1 MVNMSRYLFIVKNNL
16 KKQKGDMI
24 TFFILVFLATLVS
37 FLCLTFLTG
46 TGKVLEDNKKLING
60 ADILFMIA
68 DNRPAEYKLEELAAG
83 NPYISHYETGKYLSC
98 IAKYCKKGA
107 SDRIEYSF
115 MFASYEEEMHI
126 QTLSTDAAGLSGSD
140 TIVPVSMSP
149 NFRIGDILD
158 VKIGDNLYALKVS
171 GYCEDDYFASPMN
184 MNTYLVYLSDAMY
197 EQIQYENKDTV
208 SSGKLHKLQLSPL
221 ARKQHIS
228 TEDIA
233 MELYQEH
240 NNWYESYKAA
250 HPEIQQRGGIQNI
263 LPFDSMKMGALL
275 LPYFFVAILLL
286 FALIMIAVAIV
297 IISFSVKQFILSNMK
312 NTGIMEA
319 SGYTVTELTICLLLQ
334 LEFVTFLASFLGVL
348 AGALSQKKAGFIMI
362 YLMGL
367 SWNRPVNVSLGICCI
382 LFILAVI
389 ALVTAFLGREY
400 HKITVLDALRGG
412 VQNHNF
418 KRNHF
423 PYDHTHLPVPI
434 TNALKETFGK
444 LGTQIGVALVMA
456 VLSMSTMIGL
466 GFVNTWGTGDVT
478 TFLGLS
484 GIIYA
489 DAVLTDSNASIRN
502 AVQNMPEC
510 KTAFYTTYFAF
521 EYSTGKKKNS
531 FTTMAV
537 SDYSVTTGLSIV
549 EGRYPKYENE
559 ILLGNSAANM
569 LGIQTGDTVTCKNG
583 DKETS
588 FLVCGLC
595 QTMNN
600 AGQMAYLTMDG
611 VEKIARLPEKVD
623 TYVVLNDGISFE
635 AFETAFKKM
644 YPDMEV
650 TNELKVVESIMG
662 TIALG
667 VKGVSYLITILTALI
682 VAFSESLMI
691 RSRITKEWRNMGVSK
706 ALGFSSGELI
716 LQTVLSNMPAIV
728 TGVLAGLLLA
738 PLVGKQSAGIMF
750 SMLGYKETPFVITPA
765 SYLFTTVLILG
776 VAVTVSGLLG
786 NRIRK
791 LEPVKMITEE

>member
-1 MVNMSRYLFIVKNNL
+1 MSRYLFIVKNNL

-46 TGKVLEDNKKLING
+46 TGQVLNDNKKLING
-60 ADILFMIA
+60 ADILFMVP
-68 DNRPAEYKLEELAAG
+68 DNRPAEYKLEELAKG
-83 NPYISHYETGKYLSC
+83 SSYISHYETSKYLSC
-98 IAKYCKKGA
+98 IAKYRQESA
-107 SDRIEYSF
+107 PDRIEYSF

-126 QTLSTDAAGLSGSD
+126 QKLSTDATGLSGSD
-140 TIVPVSMSP
+140 AIIPVSMSL

-158 VKIGDNLYALKVS
+158 IKIGDNIYKLKVS
-171 GYCEDDYFASPMN
+171 GYCEDDFFASPMN
-184 MNTYLVYLSDAMY
+184 MNTYLIYLSDKMY
-197 EQIQYENKDTV
+197 EQIQYENKETV
-208 SSGKLHKLQLSPL
+208 ASGKIHKLQLSPL

-228 TEDIA
+228 TENIA

-240 NNWYESYKAA
+240 NTWYESYKAA
-250 HPEIQQRGGIQNI
+250 HPDADLGGGIQNI
-263 LPFDSMKMGALL
+263 LPFDSMKMGALI

-286 FALIMIAVAIV
+286 FALIMMVIAIV

-348 AGALSQKKAGFIMI
+348 AGVLSQGKAGIIMI

-367 SWNRPVNVSLGICCI
+367 SWNRPANYALGIGCI
-382 LFILAVI
+382 LFILTAI
-389 ALVTAFLGREY
+389 TLVTLFLGREY

-412 VQNHNF
+412 VKNHNF

-423 PYDHTHLPVPI
+423 PYDRTHLPVPI

-444 LGTQIGVALVMA
+444 LGSQIGVALVMA
-456 VLSMSTMIGL
+456 VLSMSTAIGL
-466 GFVNTWGTGDVT
+466 GFVNTWGTGDIS
-478 TFLGLS
+478 TFLNLS
-484 GIIYA
+484 GIIYT
-489 DAVLTDSNASIRN
+489 DAILTDSDLSVRN

-510 KTAFYTTYFAF
+510 KDIFYITYFAY
-521 EYSTGKKKNS
+521 EYSNGRKKNT

-537 SDYSVTTGLSIV
+537 NDYSVTSGLSIID
-549 EGRYPKYENE
+549 GRYPKYENE
-559 ILLGNSAANM
+559 IMLGNSAANM
-569 LGIQTGDTVTCKNG
+569 LGLKTGDTVTCKNG
-583 DKETS
+583 DKEES

-600 AGQMAYLTMDG
+600 AGQMTYLTMEG
-611 VEKIARLPEKVD
+611 AEKLSSLPDKYD
-623 TYVVLNDGISFE
+623 TYVILKDGISFE
-635 AFETAFKKM
+635 TFETAFKKM

-650 TNELKVVESIMG
+650 TNELKVMESIMG

-716 LQTVLSNMPAIV
+716 LQTVLSNMPAII
-728 TGVLAGLLLA
+728 TGVIMGLLLA
-738 PLVGKQSAGIMF
+738 PIAGKHGAGIMF
-750 SMLGYKETPFVITPA
+750 SILGYKETPFLIKPS
-765 SYLFTTVLILG
+765 SYLFAAILILG
-776 VAVTVSGLLG
+776 VAAIVSGLLG
-786 NRIRK
+786 SRIRK

>member
-1 MVNMSRYLFIVKNNL
+1 MSRYFFIVKNNL

-24 TFFILVFLATLVS
+24 TFSILVFLATLVS

-46 TGKVLEDNKKLING
+46 TGKVLEDNKKRING
-60 ADILFMIA
+60 ADILFMVS
-68 DNRPAEYKLEELAAG
+68 DNRPAEYKLEELAKG
-83 NPYISHYETGKYLSC
+83 NPYISHYETSKYLSC
-98 IAKYCKKGA
+98 IAKYRKKGA

-126 QTLSTDAAGLSGSD
+126 QMLSADATGLSGND
-140 TIVPVSMSP
+140 AIVPVSMSP
-149 NFRIGDILD
+149 NFRIGDTLD
-158 VKIGDNLYALKVS
+158 VKIGDNVYGLRVS

-184 MNTYLVYLSDAMY
+184 MNTYLVYLADKMY
-197 EQIQYENKDTV
+197 EQIQYENKETV
-208 SSGKLHKLQLSPL
+208 TSGKLHKLQLSPL

-240 NNWYESYKAA
+240 NTWYESYKAS
-250 HPEIQQRGGIQNI
+250 HPEEHFGGGIQNI

-275 LPYFFVAILLL
+275 LPYFFVALLLL
-286 FALIMIAVAIV
+286 FALIMIVVAIV

-334 LEFVTFLASFLGVL
+334 LESVTFIASFLGVL
-348 AGALSQKKAGFIMI
+348 AGALSQGNAGIIMI

-367 SWNRPVNVSLGICCI
+367 SWNRPVNVSLGIYCI
-382 LFILAVI
+382 LFILAAI
-389 ALVTAFLGREY
+389 ALVTLFLGREY
-400 HKITVLDALRGG
+400 HRITVLDALRGG

-423 PYDHTHLPVPI
+423 PYDRTHLPISV

-444 LGTQIGVALVMA
+444 LGTQIGIALVMA
-456 VLSMSTMIGL
+456 VLSMSTAIGL
-466 GFVNTWGTGDVT
+466 GFVNTWGTGDVK
-478 TFLGLS
+478 TFLDLS
-484 GIIYA
+484 GIIYTDAILTDA
-489 DAVLTDSNASIRN
+489 DASVRN

-510 KTAFYTTYFAF
+510 KTIFYTTFFAY
-521 EYSTGKKKNS
+521 EYSNGKKKNT

-537 SDYSVTTGLSIV
+537 SDYSVTSGLSIV
-549 EGRYPKYENE
+549 DGRYPKYDNE

-569 LGIQTGDTVTCKNG
+569 LGLKIGDTVTCKSG
-583 DKETS
+583 DKEQS

-600 AGQMAYLTMDG
+600 AGQMTYLTLDG
-611 VEKIARLPEKVD
+611 AEKLSRLPDRYD
-623 TYVVLNDGISFE
+623 TYVILKDGISFE
-635 AFETAFKKM
+635 AFQTAFKKM

-650 TNELKVVESIMG
+650 TNELKVMESIMG

-691 RSRITKEWRNMGVSK
+691 RTRITKEWRNMGVSK

-728 TGVLAGLLLA
+728 TGILAGLLFA
-738 PLVGKQSAGIMF
+738 PLAGKQGAGIMF
-750 SMLGYKETPFVITPA
+750 SILGYKDTPFVIKPI
-765 SYLFTTVLILG
+765 SYLLTAILVLG